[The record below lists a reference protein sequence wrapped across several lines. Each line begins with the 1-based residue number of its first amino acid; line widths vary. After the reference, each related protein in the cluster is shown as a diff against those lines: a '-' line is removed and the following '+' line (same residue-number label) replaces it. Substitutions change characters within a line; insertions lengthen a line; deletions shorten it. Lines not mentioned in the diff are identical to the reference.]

1 MEVQKK
7 KFFFPLPPDYF
18 SYAWSKFT
26 ISCCAECSTG
36 HRLDMRAPRTF
47 HFPPSRA
54 LTRAADPEDEMKRQ
68 IDWKV
73 HSGLIQVEFHRSSWR
88 V

>member
-1 MEVQKK
+1 MFVVSSQ
-7 KFFFPLPPDYF
+7 FHVVLN
-18 SYAWSKFT
+18 A
-26 ISCCAECSTG
+26 AQATG
-36 HRLDMRAPRTF
+36 LDMRAPRTF
-47 HFPPSRA
+47 HFPPSRI
-54 LTRAADPEDEMKRQ
+54 LTQAADPEDKMKRQ